1 MPRLALRQYNY
12 YYRVNGEKAEQLLK
26 DYGDNGDFLV
36 RYSESNPQN
45 FSISVRVSE
54 NKILHIKVM
63 KFENDMLSIFDD
75 QRTTPNE
82 FSSITELLEFYMEFP
97 EKLREKNGLFLEL
110 KKPVHVPYQLEP
122 LAEEQ
127 RRTQL
132 YRWWH
137 GNLPASS
144 ANKLLQN
151 EKNGTYLLRAS
162 QHIPGAMV
170 ISAKTEGHVVHLT
183 IYQDH
188 LTGKYN
194 IDGDRAKFN
203 TAWILID
210 SYSKNP
216 IVEKGEASRVLYLEE
231 PLFNTFIEADLFCD
245 RFEIVRRPLNPR
257 ESMEKTGI
265 SEEFDVREE
274 EFVVFLKV
282 VFFQRLSQEALP
294 AEQYLSKREGRRPVN
309 ADKNRYKNIVPFDHT
324 RVILQPGPNDKKET
338 PGSDYINASYVRF
351 ENSQRTKNVTFACEK
366 SFIATQGCLDSTI
379 VDFWKMVWQENSR
392 VIVMPT
398 MENERKEKCAR
409 YWPTEVNKEMKNGEI
424 TVTCTI
430 ERKVQRL
437 VTEEVKVELEKERAI
452 RIGKGLVPEAELNAE
467 GVSHILRTLLI
478 KKGKE
483 VREVRQLQY
492 LTWPDH
498 GCPLHPYAVLNF
510 LEDVDREYDYF
521 NAQPITA
528 TLPQGPIVVHCSAG
542 IGRTGTVLVLD
553 ALLTQVKKVG
563 LLCPMD
569 VFKMVKY
576 VRTYRSG
583 LVQTEQQYQFL
594 YKALAFYL
602 KTHNPVR
609 KLFFPA
615 KSFMEGDADAFDYP
629 RRLRPIPGSSRPSSS
644 RQTTASRPASSASS
658 RAHSRPRTSGH
669 SEPTPERSSSS
680 TSSPSTLLKSA
691 KK

>member
-1 MPRLALRQYNY
+1 MPRLALRQYNF
-12 YYRVNGEKAEQLLK
+12 YYRVNGEKAEELLK
-26 DYGDNGDFLV
+26 EYGEDGDFLL

-45 FSISVRVSE
+45 FSISVRVAE
-54 NKILHIKVM
+54 DKILHIKVT
-63 KFENDMLSIFDD
+63 KYESDMLSIFEDE
-75 QRTTPNE
+75 RTTPNQ
-82 FSSITELLEFYMEFP
+82 FGSITELAEFYMEFP

-110 KKPVHVPYQLEP
+110 KKPVYVPYHLEAC
-122 LAEEQ
+122 AEEQ

-144 ANKLLQN
+144 ANKLLQT

-162 QHIPGAMV
+162 QHIPGALV
-170 ISAKTEGHVVHLT
+170 ISAKTEGQVVHLT
-183 IYQDH
+183 IYQDPS
-188 LTGKYN
+188 TGRFN
-194 IDGDRAKFN
+194 IDGDRTKFQS
-203 TAWILID
+203 AWLLID

-231 PLFNTFIEADLFCD
+231 PLFNTFIEADLFVD
-245 RFEIVRRPLNPR
+245 RFEIIRRPINPR

-265 SEEFDVREE
+265 SEEFD
-274 EFVVFLKV
+274 
-282 VFFQRLSQEALP
+282 RLSQEALP

-309 ADKNRYKNIVPFDHT
+309 AEKNRYKNIVPFDHT
-324 RVILQPGPNDKKET
+324 RVILTDRPNT

-366 SFIATQGCLDSTI
+366 SFIATQGCLETTI
-379 VDFWKMVWQENSR
+379 SDFWSMVWQENSR

-409 YWPTEVNKEMKNGEI
+409 YWPAEVNKPEVHGDI
-424 TVTCTI
+424 SLTCTI
-430 ERKVQRL
+430 ERKVQRA
-437 VTEEVKVELEKERAI
+437 VSDEVKAELEQEKTN
-452 RIGKGLVPEAELNAE
+452 RIAKGLVPEAELN
-467 GVSHILRTLLI
+467 GDGISYILRTLVM
-478 KKGKE
+478 KKGKDT
-483 VREVRQLQY
+483 REIRQLQY

-521 NAQPITA
+521 NAQPIA
-528 TLPQGPIVVHCSAG
+528 ASLPQGPIVVHCSAG

-553 ALLTQVKKVG
+553 ALLNQVKKVG

-569 VFKMVKY
+569 VYKMVKY

-602 KTHNPVR
+602 KNNNPYPV
-609 KLFFPA
+609 
-615 KSFMEGDADAFDYP
+615 KSFIDGDTDAFDFP
-629 RRLRPIPGSSRPSSS
+629 RRLRPTPNASRPSSARQVTSSRPSSS
-644 RQTTASRPASSASS
+644 ASS
-658 RAHSRPRTSGH
+658 RTSHSRPRTGPQA
-669 SEPTPERSSSS
+669 EPIFERSTSS
-680 TSSPSTLLKSA
+680 TSSSSTLLKST

>member
-1 MPRLALRQYNY
+1 MPRLALRQYSY

-26 DYGDNGDFLV
+26 EYGHDGDFLV

-54 NKILHIKVM
+54 EKILHIKVT
-63 KFENDMLSIFDD
+63 KYENDMLSIFDD
-75 QRTTPNE
+75 QRTTNE
-82 FSSITELLEFYMEFP
+82 FGSITELVEFYMEFP
-97 EKLREKNGLFLEL
+97 EKLREKDGMFLEL
-110 KKPVHVPYQLEP
+110 KKPVHVPYQLEAC
-122 LAEEQ
+122 AEEQ

-144 ANKLLQN
+144 ANKLLQT

-162 QHIPGAMV
+162 QHIPGALV

-183 IYQDH
+183 IYQDPT
-188 LTGKYN
+188 TGRFN
-194 IDGDRAKFN
+194 IDGDRTKFQS
-203 TAWILID
+203 AWLLID

-231 PLFNTFIEADLFCD
+231 PLFNTFIEADLFVD
-245 RFEIVRRPLNPR
+245 RYEIIRRPINPR

-265 SEEFDVREE
+265 SEEFD
-274 EFVVFLKV
+274 
-282 VFFQRLSQEALP
+282 RLSQEALP
-294 AEQYLSKREGRRPVN
+294 AEQYLSKREGRRPIN

-324 RVILQPGPNDKKET
+324 RVILNDRPNIQ
-338 PGSDYINASYVRF
+338 GSDYINASYVRF

-366 SFIATQGCLDSTI
+366 SFIATQGCLDTTI
-379 VDFWKMVWQENSR
+379 ADFWRMVWQENSR

-409 YWPTEVNKEMKNGEI
+409 YWPAEVGKPEAHGDISVN
-424 TVTCTI
+424 CTL
-430 ERKVQRL
+430 ERKVQR
-437 VTEEVKVELEKERAI
+437 VVSDEVRAELEQEKANRLA
-452 RIGKGLVPEAELNAE
+452 KGLVPEAELNGD
-467 GVSHILRTLLI
+467 GVSYILRTLVI
-478 KKGKE
+478 KKGKDS
-483 VREVRQLQY
+483 REIRQLQY

-521 NAQPITA
+521 NAQPVTA

-563 LLCPMD
+563 MLCPMD
-569 VFKMVKY
+569 VYKMVKY

-602 KTHNPVR
+602 KTHNPYPV
-609 KLFFPA
+609 
-615 KSFMEGDADAFDYP
+615 KSFTAGDADSFDYP
-629 RRLRPIPGSSRPSSS
+629 RRLRSLQGSSRPSSS
-644 RQTTASRPASSASS
+644 RQATSSRPSSSASS
-658 RAHSRPRTSGH
+658 RTSHSRPRTGP
-669 SEPTPERSSSS
+669 SEHLPERSVSS
-680 TSSPSTLLKSA
+680 TSSPSTLLKST

>member
-1 MPRLALRQYNY
+1 MSRVALRQYSY
-12 YYRVNGEKAEQLLK
+12 YYRVNGETAERLLTK
-26 DYGDNGDFLV
+26 YGVDGDFLL

-45 FSISVRVSE
+45 FSISVKVGTD
-54 NKILHIKVM
+54 KILHIKVT
-63 KFENDMLSIFDD
+63 KFEDDMLSIFEN
-75 QRTTPNE
+75 QKTTPNQ
-82 FSSITELLEFYMEFP
+82 FASITELVEFYMENP
-97 EKLREKNGLFLEL
+97 EKLREKNGQFLEL
-110 KKPVHVPYQLEP
+110 KRPVYIPFQEEP
-122 LAEEQ
+122 CAEEQ

-137 GNLPASS
+137 GNLPATS
-144 ANKLLQN
+144 ANKLLQT

-162 QHIPGAMV
+162 QHIPGALV

-183 IYQDH
+183 IYQDPA
-188 LTGKYN
+188 TGRYN
-194 IDGDRAKFN
+194 IDGDRTKFQS
-203 TAWILID
+203 AWLLID

-231 PLFNTFIEADLFCD
+231 PLFNTFIQADLFCD
-245 RFEIVRRPLNPR
+245 RYAIIRRPINPR

-265 SEEFDVREE
+265 SEEFD
-274 EFVVFLKV
+274 
-282 VFFQRLSQEALP
+282 RLSQEALP

-309 ADKNRYKNIVPFDHT
+309 SEKNRYKNIVPFDHT
-324 RVILQPGPNDKKET
+324 RVILADRPNT

-366 SFIATQGCLDSTI
+366 SFIATQGCLDTTI
-379 VDFWKMVWQENSR
+379 ADFWAMVWQENSR

-409 YWPTEVNKEMKNGEI
+409 YWPAEVSKPEVHGEI
-424 TVTCTI
+424 SVTCTL
-430 ERKVQRL
+430 ERKVQRA
-437 VTEEVKVELEKERAI
+437 VSDEVRAELEQEKAN
-452 RIGKGLVPEAELNAE
+452 RIAKGLVPEAELNGD
-467 GVSHILRTLLI
+467 GVSYILRTLVI
-478 KKGKE
+478 KKGKDC
-483 VREVRQLQY
+483 REIRQLQY

-521 NAQPITA
+521 NAQPVTS

-553 ALLTQVKKVG
+553 ALLNQVKKVG
-563 LLCPMD
+563 MLCPMD
-569 VFKMVKY
+569 VYKMVKY

-602 KTHNPVR
+602 KSNNPY
-609 KLFFPA
+609 PG
-615 KSFMEGDADAFDYP
+615 KSFIAGDVEAFDCP
-629 RRLRPIPGSSRPSSS
+629 RRLRGASGTSRPSSS
-644 RQTTASRPASSASS
+644 RTATASRPSSSASS
-658 RAHSRPRTSGH
+658 RTSHSRPRPGVPV
-669 SEPTPERSSSS
+669 EAIPERSSSS
-680 TSSPSTLLKSA
+680 TSSPSTLIKST